1 MNGLLFFK
9 YLFLKIN
16 FIILKKGKFQHQ
28 KKLENISNLI
38 GKNRKIINLKFEKIT
53 KNNENIN
60 FLDAVKVL
68 EDVLS
73 IKMDTNEWLKILNF
87 AIKDNFLD
95 YKFMMD
101 VFKNRL
107 IDVNSHPKDLSN
119 IDSDN
124 FLKNS

>member
-1 MNGLLFFK
+1 MDG
-9 YLFLKIN
+9 I
-16 FIILKKGKFQHQ
+16 
-28 KKLENISNLI
+28 
-38 GKNRKIINLKFEKIT
+38 
-53 KNNENIN
+53 
-60 FLDAVKVL
+60 KVL